1 MRFGLL
7 PILLALVAACTATSR
22 LPARAMLP
30 VAPKAVPEHYLVVT
44 VRNPVRTMPLRAAST
59 RRGYDGGGVYVAGEA
74 ARAAG
79 GSLAADYGLIEVAS
93 WPISLLGVDC
103 LVYGVR
109 SGGAPQ
115 ALIATLARDRRVES
129 VQALQSF
136 DTQAS
141 YNDPYGPLQKTV
153 ARMSVAEAHV
163 MSRGGGA
170 RVAVIDTGADLG
182 HPDLRPGAAHGRNF
196 VDDDSAGFR
205 GDAHGTAVAGIIG
218 AVPNNGVGIVGI
230 APDAELLVY
239 KACWRADTGG
249 GSVCNTFTLAQALS
263 AAIEARADIINLSL
277 GSNVEP
283 PQVVHDAIIAA
294 RQAGVLIFAAAGND
308 GEGLAPSADAVDY
321 PARWPE
327 VIAVGAVG
335 QNLAHAPYSSP
346 GPAVGIAAPGTDI
359 YSTWPP
365 NQYSVLSGTS
375 MATPFVCGAAA
386 LLWAEAKASGIAG
399 CIADYVLTKL
409 DSTTRKLGGSVGRD
423 SLFGYGLLQVTSEIP
438 SP

>member
-1 MRFGLL
+1 MNNGHFWLKPYQPRFVAQTLSETIDWGMKAIGADVEWGHNRGAGVKVAVLDTG
-7 PILLALVAACTATSR
+7 VAA
-22 LPARAMLP
+22 
-30 VAPKAVPEHYLVVT
+30 
-44 VRNPVRTMPLRAAST
+44 
-59 RRGYDGGGVYVAGEA
+59 D
-74 ARAAG
+74 
-79 GSLAADYGLIEVAS
+79 
-93 WPISLLGVDC
+93 
-103 LVYGVR
+103 
-109 SGGAPQ
+109 
-115 ALIATLARDRRVES
+115 
-129 VQALQSF
+129 
-136 DTQAS
+136 
-141 YNDPYGPLQKTV
+141 
-153 ARMSVAEAHV
+153 
-163 MSRGGGA
+163 
-170 RVAVIDTGADLG
+170 
-182 HPDLRPGAAHGRNF
+182 HPDLAGAIVSYDDVTGCGLQV
-196 VDDDSAGFR
+196 VDG
-205 GDAHGTAVAGIIG
+205 HGTHCA
-218 AVPNNGVGIVGI
+218 GIVGARKNDMGVI
-230 APDAELLVY
+230 GVAPECELVIVKVL
-239 KACWRADTGG
+239 ADTGWG
-249 GSVCNTFTLAQALS
+249 DFEWIAQGIQIAVS
-263 AAIEARADIINLSL
+263 RGANIINLSL

-423 SLFGYGLLQVTSEIP
+423 GLFGYGLLQVTNEVP
-438 SP
+438 AP